1 MQNRTFLK
9 LFLPSLA
16 GILLVSASL
25 PANAGPFDKG
35 SIRGTVLLGSGRAF
49 GDNYTILGVG
59 IGYYV
64 IDGLELG
71 IDAETWMGGTPS
83 INQISPSVRYVFRN
97 RSGVSPYFGA
107 FYRKTYI
114 ENLRDLTASGYR
126 LGAYINT
133 RSNVYMGAGVV
144 FINYSDCSTTIYN
157 SCSDTYPEVTLGFV
171 F

>member
-1 MQNRTFLK
+1 MHSHALK
-9 LFLPSLA
+9 LFLLTLA
-16 GILLVSASL
+16 GIMFVFTSL
-25 PANAGPFDKG
+25 PANAGPFDKN

-97 RSGVSPYFGA
+97 SSGVSPYIGA

-114 ENLRDLTASGYR
+114 ENLKDLTASGYR
-126 LGAYINT
+126 LGAYVNT
-133 RSNVYMGAGVV
+133 GGNVYLGAGAV
-144 FINYSDCSTTIYN
+144 FINYSDCSTTIYR
-157 SCSDTYPEVTLGFV
+157 SCSDTYPEVILGFV

>member
-1 MQNRTFLK
+1 MHNQTFLR
-9 LFLPSLA
+9 LFLPPLA
-16 GILLVSASL
+16 GVLLMFTCL
-25 PANAGPFDKG
+25 PINAAPFDRG
-35 SIRGTVLLGSGRAF
+35 SIRGTILLGSGRAF
-49 GDNYTILGVG
+49 GDNYTVLGVG

-97 RSGVSPYFGA
+97 SSSVSPYIGA

-126 LGAYINT
+126 LGAYVNT
-133 RSNVYMGAGVV
+133 GSNVYLGAGAV
-144 FINYSDCSTTIYN
+144 FINYSDCSTTIYS
-157 SCSDTYPEVTLGFV
+157 SCSDTYPEFILAFTF
-171 F
+171 